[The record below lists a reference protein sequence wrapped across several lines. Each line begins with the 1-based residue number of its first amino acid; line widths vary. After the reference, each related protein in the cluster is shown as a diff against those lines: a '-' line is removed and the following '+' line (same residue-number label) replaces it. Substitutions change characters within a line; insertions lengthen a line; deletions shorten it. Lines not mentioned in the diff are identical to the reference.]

1 MHTDGIH
8 HVTAIAGDPGRNVEF
23 YTDVL
28 GLRLVKKTVNF
39 DDKFT
44 YHLYYGDETGT
55 PGTVLTFF
63 PFEEARAG
71 RPGRGQTTATAFVV
85 PEGAVD
91 YWVDRLESHDL
102 DVDPPEKR
110 FGRRVVPFLDPD
122 GQPLELVEGE
132 SSVEPWDGGPVPA
145 KHAIRGF
152 HGVTLHTTD
161 PDATASVLET
171 LGYERVASE
180 GSRVRYR
187 AGGENGGS
195 DDGATGDGTTGDG
208 TASGARA
215 DAETGRAAVVDLL
228 TGAGERGVEGVG
240 TVHHVAFRT
249 PDDETQERWRDEL
262 SAAGLGVTRQRDR
275 RYFRSIYFRDP
286 GGVLFEIATDGPGF
300 TRDEDVESL
309 GSDLK
314 LPPWL
319 EEERELL
326 EAECSDIGVESGV
339 TEAAR

>member
-23 YTDVL
+23 YTEVL
-28 GLRLVKKTVNF
+28 GLRLVKRTVNF

-63 PFEEARAG
+63 PFEGAERG

-85 PEGAVD
+85 PEDALD
-91 YWVDRLESHDL
+91 YWVDRLESR
-102 DVDPPEKR
+102 DVDVDAPEER
-110 FGRRVVPFLDPD
+110 FGRRVVSFRDPD
-122 GQPLELVEGE
+122 GQPLELVAGE
-132 SSVEPWDGGPVPA
+132 SDVDPWDGGPVPA
-145 KHAIRGF
+145 ERAVRGF
-152 HGVTLHTTD
+152 DGVTLHTTD
-161 PDATASVLET
+161 PDATASVLRT
-171 LGYERVASE
+171 LGYERVAEE
-180 GSRVRYR
+180 GSRTRFR
-187 AGGENGGS
+187 AGG
-195 DDGATGDGTTGDG
+195 
-208 TASGARA
+208 
-215 DAETGRAAVVDLL
+215 DAGRAAAVDLL
-228 TGAGERGVEGVG
+228 AGEGERGTQGVG

-262 SAAGLGVTRQRDR
+262 AAAGLGVTRPRDR
-275 RYFRSIYFRDP
+275 QYFRSVYFREP

-300 TRDEDVESL
+300 TRDERVEEL

-319 EEERELL
+319 EGDRELL
-326 EAECSDIGVESGV
+326 EAELPDIDVESGV